1 MDMGKSIVSVRMPW
15 LVSVCLLLAFVF
27 LGCGGCDREP
37 VVSELHFELQ
47 PPTSPNACFP
57 SDRAAGVREYFSR
70 EELHIE
76 LGETLGRTESDVGDS
91 LSVEAYADSNDR
103 FILRAEGKAGK
114 EAGVLASAA
123 LARFEN
129 HLIELHQSIREESRA
144 HLEKQIDL
152 QKLKVAAAKSKMD
165 AALENLESAQ
175 PEDR

>member
-1 MDMGKSIVSVRMPW
+1 MVMEKSKGSDFVNLRM
-15 LVSVCLLLAFVF
+15 LVCLLIAGVCAA
-27 LGCGGCDREP
+27 CGDRDR

-47 PPTSPNACFP
+47 PHTSPNACFP
-57 SDRAAGVREYFSR
+57 SNRVAGVREYFSR

-91 LSVEAYADSNDR
+91 LSVDAYEDSNDR
-103 FILRAEGKAGK
+103 FILRAEGKDGK

-129 HLIELHQSIREESRA
+129 HLIESHQSISEESRA

-152 QKLKVAAAKSKMD
+152 QKLKVAAAKAKMD
-165 AALENLESAQ
+165 AAMEKLKSEQAEN
-175 PEDR
+175 R